1 MIFKRKIYDKLVEWN
16 NSSIND
22 SALLIEGAR
31 RIGKT
36 TIVTEFAKEYYK
48 DNYLYIDFKI
58 ANDDL
63 KDLFNDLRNMD
74 IFFEKLFLFSGK
86 GISKG
91 GLVIFDEV
99 QFCPKAREAIKYLVL
114 DGRFRYIETGSLIS
128 IKENTVGIQIPSEE
142 RKVDMYPM
150 DFEEYLWANNDTYT
164 AEFLRNVYNNQ
175 KTIDDKIHK
184 ELMQKFRRYLAIGG
198 MPKVLSVFLTT
209 NSYYEAELIK
219 KNILSL
225 YKDDLRK
232 HDMKYNTSCEI
243 IFDAIPYQ
251 LSKES
256 TRFFV
261 SSVTKDKRA
270 EQLEK
275 TLFDLEY
282 YKLVN
287 IVYNFKDVSSFFELS
302 KINGLFKIY
311 CVDTGLLVTSLL
323 KGVENNITEA
333 YKKIIVGEFDYNFG
347 AIFESICSQMLI
359 ARGIKPYYHTFT
371 HEVDGKEKSFEIDFM
386 FQNNFKTYALEVK
399 STKRF
404 ETSSLNVLK
413 DKYKQVKIKRMV
425 ASTKTLDFK
434 KEYINI
440 PIYMVPFADFS

>member
-1 MIFKRKIYDKLVEWN
+1 MIYKRKIYDKLVEWN

-58 ANDDL
+58 ASDDL

-219 KNILSL
+219 KDILSL

-275 TLFDLEY
+275 TLFDLED

>member
-219 KNILSL
+219 KDILSL

>member
-58 ANDDL
+58 ASDDL

-219 KNILSL
+219 KDILSL

-275 TLFDLEY
+275 TLFDLED

-425 ASTKTLDFK
+425 ASSKTLDFK

>member
-58 ANDDL
+58 ASDDL

-219 KNILSL
+219 KDILSL

-275 TLFDLEY
+275 TLFDLED